1 MRRWV
6 VVAALWVAPL
16 SCRAAQTPAEGG
28 AVVQLPAPKHT
39 GAMPLEETL
48 LKRRS
53 IRQYKNEP
61 VSLAQVGQ
69 LAWAAQGITAEG
81 GRRTAP
87 SAGALYPLE
96 LYVVVGQAR
105 DLEAGIYKYQPR
117 QHSLARM
124 ASGDKRAELAAAAL
138 GQQQIARGPVTFV
151 FAGVYERTAPRYKDR
166 AVRYVHMEVGHAAQ
180 NLCLQAVALGLG
192 SVVMGAFEDARVK
205 SLIGMANEE
214 SALYVVTV
222 GKP

>member
-1 MRRWV
+1 
-6 VVAALWVAPL
+6 
-16 SCRAAQTPAEGG
+16 
-28 AVVQLPAPKHT
+28 
-39 GAMPLEETL
+39 MPVEETL

-61 VSLAQVGQ
+61 VSLAQIGQ

-117 QHSLARM
+117 QHALARV
-124 ASGDKRAELAAAAL
+124 ASGDRRAELAAAAL

-192 SVVMGAFEDARVK
+192 SVVMGAFEDARVM
-205 SLIGMANEE
+205 SLIGMAGEE
-214 SALYVVTV
+214 SALYIVTV